1 MPLINE
7 HQLSREKHR
16 DPEMV
21 DRFSLQLTIWSNLYH
36 RRKRRGYTQT
46 MLAKKAQVTQTIIS
60 ELENG
65 DYNPST
71 EMITKLA
78 HALDID
84 RSLLTKKD
92 ILWKM
97 LETIEYLLHKVESI
111 DVLKAMK
118 MLYLADYE
126 SWQKNNE
133 EIIWLE
139 YIRRN
144 RWPFNKAIYQADD
157 VFKKQQDAFVPLQ
170 IKNYTILKKKDKEFL
185 DIIAEK
191 YGHMSSIELM
201 KYTYQTKP
209 MEWCTIGGSE
219 RMGEVVL

>member
-1 MPLINE
+1 MPIINDQ
-7 HQLSREKHR
+7 QLPREKHA
-16 DPEMV
+16 DQEMV
-21 DRFSLQLTIWSNLYH
+21 SLFSFQLTVGSNMYH
-36 RRKRRGYTQT
+36 RRKRRGLTQT
-46 MLAKKAQVTQTIIS
+46 ALAKKAQVTQTIIS

-78 HALDID
+78 NALDID
-84 RSLLTKKD
+84 RSLLTRKD
-92 ILWKM
+92 IIRKM
-97 LETIEYLLHKVESI
+97 LEAIEYLLHKVKSI

-118 MLYLADYE
+118 ILYLADYE
-126 SWQKNNE
+126 SLQKNNE

-139 YIRRN
+139 YRRRN

-157 VFKKQQDAFVPLQ
+157 VFKKKQDTFIALE
-170 IKNYTILKKKDKEFL
+170 IKNYTVLKKKDKEFL

-191 YGHMSSIELM
+191 YGHMNSIELM

-219 RMGEVVL
+219 RMGEVIL